1 MGDILGLFDFLM
13 GSDINQGFEEYN
25 QTDGAILLDVREKD
39 EFRAGHI
46 EGAKN
51 LPLSAIQKA
60 TSTYKNF
67 DTPLF
72 IYCHSGARA
81 GSALRE
87 LKKMGYTNVK
97 NIGGI
102 ISFKGKIVK

>member
-39 EFRAGHI
+39 EFRAG
-46 EGAKN
+46 
-51 LPLSAIQKA
+51 
-60 TSTYKNF
+60 
-67 DTPLF
+67 
-72 IYCHSGARA
+72 
-81 GSALRE
+81 SALRE